1 MASEQTLRD
10 RDTVDDTKYMEGLDI
25 TVDVC
30 SQPEFDII
38 KLHKD
43 INDVTIACRPVG
55 GRV

>member
-1 MASEQTLRD
+1 MASEHTLRD

-43 INDVTIACRPVG
+43 INEVTIAG
-55 GRV
+55 L